1 MGDSNCG
8 RNTTYPVL
16 IEHPDSLLVSPQIS
30 SVPIVV
36 PRLASEEATAA
47 LSVLQV
53 ESTAGQELISGPAPP
68 PPTIDEEQN
77 LAKTPKSAGR
87 KPVLRAPTPRRG
99 LDRFSRNG
107 HTINGAK
114 NGALRGL
121 NKADSA
127 DRNGEFDEDVPLDEP
142 EFDELAA
149 AEIESSAEELAG
161 EGGSENQ
168 IDDPVRMY
176 LMQMGEI
183 PLFIA
188 CEEVDSAKR
197 IEFTRRR
204 FRHSM
209 LASDYVLQG
218 AVALLEKVRDGKL
231 RLDRTIEVSVTNTAG
246 KKKIMQRLGP
256 NLKTLVHLLPPQHA
270 PISAWPSAV
279 ARRSASAAPPGD
291 GWSAAATRPCG
302 WSKN

>member
-1 MGDSNCG
+1 MMNRSADNSSSACRSLILFDAYNRQPWFVPAPAQHQPGSARNPNTFSAEDSRKNLTSFRTLRAGGPVAVVGASDAATTPPPLRQGNMGDSNCG

-47 LSVLQV
+47 PRVLQV

-77 LAKTPKSAGR
+77 LAKTPKNAGR

-121 NKADSA
+121 NKADSV
-127 DRNGEFDEDVPLDEP
+127 DRNGEFDDDVRPGRTG
-142 EFDELAA
+142 
-149 AEIESSAEELAG
+149 I
-161 EGGSENQ
+161 
-168 IDDPVRMY
+168 
-176 LMQMGEI
+176 
-183 PLFIA
+183 
-188 CEEVDSAKR
+188 
-197 IEFTRRR
+197 RRTGR
-204 FRHSM
+204 
-209 LASDYVLQG
+209 
-218 AVALLEKVRDGKL
+218 
-231 RLDRTIEVSVTNTAG
+231 
-246 KKKIMQRLGP
+246 
-256 NLKTLVHLLPPQHA
+256 
-270 PISAWPSAV
+270 
-279 ARRSASAAPPGD
+279 
-291 GWSAAATRPCG
+291 C
-302 WSKN
+302 